1 MLYEHTEV
9 RRQQAHEHAEAL
21 ARAYRQPQPGHEEEV
36 EARPARTAAAVERLI
51 HPRRPKVQR
60 APAPPA

>member
-9 RRQQAHEHAEAL
+9 RRQQAREHAEAL
-21 ARAYRQPQPGHEEEV
+21 ARAYRQPQRGHEEEV
-36 EARPARTAAAVERLI
+36 EARPARIATAAEWLI